1 MSYYKLR
8 EAVASGT
15 WSIASRHDGRPSD
28 NELIKAIGKS
38 HKVGFFESVHKLI
51 TRSAMENQQTCE
63 DLWNA
68 NLIGFKNN
76 FTGDEYAV
84 DRIGSLENLYDQY
97 EDLKK
102 NL

>member
-1 MSYYKLR
+1 
-8 EAVASGT
+8 
-15 WSIASRHDGRPSD
+15 
-28 NELIKAIGKS
+28 
-38 HKVGFFESVHKLI
+38 
-51 TRSAMENQQTCE
+51 MENQQTCE

-97 EDLKK
+97 EDLRK